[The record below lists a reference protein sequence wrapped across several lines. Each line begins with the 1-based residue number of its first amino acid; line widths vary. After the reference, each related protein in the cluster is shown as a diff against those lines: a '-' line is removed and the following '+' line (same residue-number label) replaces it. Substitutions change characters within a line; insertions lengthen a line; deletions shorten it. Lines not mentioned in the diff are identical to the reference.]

1 MEMQSK
7 ILPLGGDRG
16 GLLPLGEIGGLYTIT
31 AKEIN
36 DDGGVFHIHL
46 NPECL
51 IYKAHF
57 PEQPITPGVCI
68 TQIAVELAEIIVGH
82 SLQMIGIKNVKFLS
96 IMTPDTQTEVTY
108 TITIKSSDDN
118 NTRIQA
124 VAQSDDVVYAKM
136 SLICKR

>member
-1 MEMQSK
+1 MEIQTK
-7 ILPLGGDRG
+7 V
-16 GLLPLGEIGGLYTIT
+16 LPLGETGGLYSIIS
-31 AKEIN
+31 KEIT
-36 DDGGVFHIHL
+36 DEGGVFRLRL
-46 NPECL
+46 NPECI

-82 SLQMIGIKNVKFLS
+82 SLQMIGIKNVKLLS
-96 IMTPDTQTEVTY
+96 ILTPATQTEVTY
-108 TITIKSSDDN
+108 NITIKSPDDKE
-118 NTRIQA
+118 TRIQA

>member
-1 MEMQSK
+1 MEIQSK
-7 ILPLGGDRG
+7 VLPLGG
-16 GLLPLGEIGGLYTIT
+16 IGGLYSIIS
-31 AKEIN
+31 KEIT
-36 DDGGVFHIHL
+36 DDGVVFHLHL
-46 NPECL
+46 NPECI

-68 TQIAVELAEIIVGH
+68 TQIAVELAEIVVGH

-96 IMTPDTQTEVTY
+96 IMTPDSLTEVTY
-108 TITIKSSDDN
+108 SITIKSSDDKE
-118 NTRIQA
+118 TRIQA

>member
-1 MEMQSK
+1 MEKQTK
-7 ILPLGGDRG
+7 V
-16 GLLPLGEIGGLYTIT
+16 LPLGETGGLYSIIS
-31 AKEIN
+31 KEIA
-36 DDGGVFHIHL
+36 DDGGVFHLRL
-46 NPECL
+46 NPECI

-82 SLQMIGIKNVKFLS
+82 SLQMIGIRNVKFLS

-108 TITIKSSDDN
+108 NISIKSSDEKE
-118 NTRIQA
+118 TRIQA

>member
-1 MEMQSK
+1 MEIQTK
-7 ILPLGGDRG
+7 V
-16 GLLPLGEIGGLYTIT
+16 LPLGETGGLYSIIS
-31 AKEIN
+31 KEIT
-36 DDGGVFHIHL
+36 DEGGVFRLRL
-46 NPECL
+46 NPECI

-82 SLQMIGIKNVKFLS
+82 SLQMTGIKNVKFLS
-96 IMTPDTQTEVTY
+96 ILTPATQTEVTY
-108 TITIKSSDDN
+108 NITIKSSDDKE
-118 NTRIQA
+118 TRVQA

>member
-1 MEMQSK
+1 MEIQTK
-7 ILPLGGDRG
+7 V
-16 GLLPLGEIGGLYTIT
+16 LPLGETGGLYSIIS
-31 AKEIN
+31 KEIT
-36 DDGGVFHIHL
+36 DDGGVFHLRL

-68 TQIAVELAEIIVGH
+68 TQIAVELAEIVVGH
-82 SLQMIGIKNVKFLS
+82 SLQMTGIKNVKFLS
-96 IMTPDTQTEVTY
+96 ILSPTTQTEVTY
-108 TITIKSSDDN
+108 TITIKSSDDKV
-118 NTRIQA
+118 TRIQA

>member
-1 MEMQSK
+1 MEIQTK
-7 ILPLGGDRG
+7 V
-16 GLLPLGEIGGLYTIT
+16 LPLGETGGLYSIIS
-31 AKEIN
+31 KEITDASGIFN
-36 DDGGVFHIHL
+36 LRL
-46 NPECL
+46 NPECI

-82 SLQMIGIKNVKFLS
+82 NLQMIGIKNVKFLS
-96 IMTPDTQTEVTY
+96 ILTPATQTEVTY
-108 TITIKSSDDN
+108 DITIKSSDDKE
-118 NTRIQA
+118 TRIQA

>member
-1 MEMQSK
+1 M
-7 ILPLGGDRG
+7 LPLGKN
-16 GLLPLGEIGGLYTIT
+16 GGLYSIVS
-31 AKEIN
+31 KEITDN
-36 DDGGVFHIHL
+36 GGVFHIRL
-46 NPECL
+46 NPECI

-96 IMTPDTQTEVTY
+96 IMTPDSQTEVPY
-108 TITIKSSDDN
+108 NITIKSSDDKGI
-118 NTRIQA
+118 RIQA

-136 SLICKR
+136 SLNVASPSALPNREGAGMR